1 VEQAEMAW
9 QIQLLVQQQVNW
21 MAEHIILPVVVVVLL
36 SVVVPVPKLV
46 QAEDL
51 EAVEQVVPLRAIM
64 ATVLLEPLELKI
76 QVVVAVAV
84 FTITQAVLVVKV

>member
-1 VEQAEMAW
+1 
-9 QIQLLVQQQVNW
+9 

-46 QAEDL
+46 QAEDS

-64 ATVLLEPLELKI
+64 SAAQLEPLELKI
-76 QVVVAVAV
+76 QVVVAVEV
-84 FTITQAVLVVKV
+84 FTQMTAVLAVKV